1 MGLKE
6 KMIIIEGLMKLSEHY
21 LNENICYM
29 TGEQELFIQLY
40 DIIQNHIDNNEITD
54 EEFSYIITKFYGSES
69 HYIFSIRSGVDEKE
83 AMLNKVKHNLYD
95 NDCTEI
101 TGLKNGKRKYIYKRN
116 AEGNWYKIEIVK

>member
-6 KMIIIEGLMKLSEHY
+6 KMIIIEGLMKLSEYY

-29 TGEQELFIQLY
+29 TGEQELFIHLY

-69 HYIFSIRSGVDEKE
+69 NYIFSIRSGVDEKE